1 MTFPGYTF
9 AVERLQKQTN
19 DKLDSLNAKL
29 AQLIQILTEVKTKQ
43 AGNHTALMNK
53 LEEILEELQ
62 SPGGTVDSM
71 VEEEDGD

>member
-9 AVERLQKQTN
+9 AVQRLQKETN

-43 AGNHTALMNK
+43 ASNHTALMDK

-62 SPGGTVDSM
+62 APVGSVDGM
-71 VEEEDGD
+71 VEEEEEL

>member
-9 AVERLQKQTN
+9 AVQRLQKETN
-19 DKLDSLNAKL
+19 NKLDSLNDKL

-43 AGNHTALMNK
+43 ASNHTALMNK

-62 SPGGTVDSM
+62 APEGSVDGM
-71 VEEEDGD
+71 LEEEEGD

>member
-53 LEEILEELQ
+53 LGEILEELQ

-71 VEEEDGD
+71 VEEEEEL

>member
-43 AGNHTALMNK
+43 ASNHTALMNK
-53 LEEILEELQ
+53 LGEILEELQ
-62 SPGGTVDSM
+62 ETEG
-71 VEEEDGD
+71 

>member
-43 AGNHTALMNK
+43 ADNHTALINK
-53 LEEILEELQ
+53 LGEILEELQ
-62 SPGGTVDSM
+62 SPAGTINSM
-71 VEEEDGD
+71 VEED

>member
-43 AGNHTALMNK
+43 ASNHTALVNK

>member
-43 AGNHTALMNK
+43 ASNHTALMNK
-53 LEEILEELQ
+53 LGEILEELQ
-62 SPGGTVDSM
+62 SPGGTVNSM

>member
-43 AGNHTALMNK
+43 ASNHTALMNK